1 MNSKIKGILK
11 TVELQLQKDEILKFK
26 IGKTSNPESRFGQ
39 NDYENF
45 NLATVIAKSE
55 NAKLIG
61 QAEIDLIEYFRK
73 HPTLKNKCENEQDGG
88 GPDAT
93 QLYLVAQYRS
103 AEGKVVDLFIGDG
116 DVDNL
121 FSSKEPLFKNDIFP
135 IIL

>member
-1 MNSKIKGILK
+1 MNSKIQCILK

-26 IGKTSNPESRFGQ
+26 IGKTSDPESRFGQ

-55 NAKLIG
+55 NTKLIG

-73 HPTLKNKCENEQDGG
+73 HPTLKNKCENEQSGG

-93 QLYLVAQYRS
+93 QLYIVAQYRS
-103 AEGKVVDLFIGDG
+103 AEIKIVDLFTEE
-116 DVDNL
+116 VATENL
-121 FSSKEPLFKNDIFP
+121 FSNKEPLFKDDIFP